1 MDNLAI
7 SYIKTD
13 SESIIE
19 VIIDGLEVKQFPLNT
34 DIIDI
39 FNSINKNH
47 HNIIEIKHNET
58 IEAVKYITYLV
69 NANLTIKAITNREK
83 MFDNSLEF
91 NNPNIIEIKNDG
103 ILKANKHTIYSF
115 NINLT
120 TKAKTDCMSV
130 RMFGEPLEFDS
141 PTNMRKIIFKG
152 DVILQCDFAQDV
164 SFKNCEF
171 YGNFSASNC
180 KFQSNVYFNNAV
192 FNNYADFH
200 ESTFKQTTCFYG
212 VTFKEVPN
220 FSACQFKEHKA
231 VNLVNVDMASLD
243 FKKVENFIENNF
255 NDEQCKIEIKQDS
268 TNKPIIEQKHRLK
281 YAKNIKDSFRTI
293 KDILITQNN
302 TLDAQEWHKLELY
315 AKEIEII
322 NKQYGSERFKYFID
336 RIQLAFYRHI
346 SDHHTDLLR
355 IMNNFVLLVAL
366 FVIFYN
372 LNEYITK
379 PYEQIM
385 QVVKN
390 INVKANAI
398 ALMVIMVVYYCIKK
412 FIRRYE
418 MLNEIIQSFRDLA
431 IAILYIISYTIIF
444 PVALIVI
451 YGIMPIGEYLTVDSV
466 VYLMYY
472 YEFIVVYCVLVFVD
486 VQRIRNILLVI
497 LYIFLCIYFANN
509 PYIVIP
515 TLEVFNKKA
524 TISQAGLS
532 IVYSVLAFLLI
543 FSLQKT
549 ARKNSIIPS

>member
-1 MDNLAI
+1 MDSIEI
-7 SYIKTD
+7 SYMKTD
-13 SESIIE
+13 SESMIVVSVNKVE
-19 VIIDGLEVKQFPLNT
+19 FKLFKLNT
-34 DIIDI
+34 DIISI
-39 FNSINKNH
+39 FKEVNEYH
-47 HNIIEIKHNET
+47 PHIIEIKHNET
-58 IEAVKYITYLV
+58 IDAVKYITYLV
-69 NANLTIKAITNREK
+69 NANLTIKANTNREK

-103 ILKANKHTIYSF
+103 ILNANKHTIYSF

-130 RMFGEPLEFDS
+130 QMFGEPLEFDS
-141 PTNMRKIIFKG
+141 PTNMHKIIFKG

-171 YGNFSASNC
+171 YGTFSA
-180 KFQSNVYFNNAV
+180 
-192 FNNYADFH
+192 
-200 ESTFKQTTCFYG
+200 
-212 VTFKEVPN
+212 
-220 FSACQFKEHKA
+220 
-231 VNLVNVDMASLD
+231 NLVNVDMASLD

-268 TNKPIIEQKHRLK
+268 TNQLKIERKYKLK

-315 AKEIEII
+315 AREIEII
-322 NKQYGSERFKYFID
+322 NKQYGSEYFKYFID
-336 RIQLAFYRHI
+336 KTQLAFYRHI

-355 IMNNFVLLVAL
+355 IMNNFVSLVAL

-390 INVKANAI
+390 INVKANTI

-431 IAILYIISYTIIF
+431 IAILYIISYTIMF
-444 PVALIVI
+444 PVALLVI
-451 YGIMPIGEYLTVDSV
+451 YGIMPIGEYLTVDSI